1 MNSQFL
7 KVLAVCAV
15 GTLIC
20 GWIIV
25 TGPEPLK
32 ASIVQG
38 KPVVTVGPL
47 QRTKMPYKVTAYGTL
62 NPRQVLELKTQVS
75 GEIVWT
81 HEDLVPGG
89 MLAKD
94 TVLFKVDE
102 RDYSIALDTA
112 EARYAEAQADVEI
125 EQGRYE
131 IAQLEWSA
139 WQENQNR
146 SKTPSPLA
154 LREPQKA
161 KAEAKRRGI
170 SAQMRRAKL
179 VLERTVVRAPWSAS
193 VVSANVALGQVLV
206 AGAPVGTLYP
216 LDYGVVDLQMPIK
229 TLRLMDL
236 GVEEVTLRSVG
247 DPTSE
252 AVIGVFERSVNALTN
267 DTRLATVRVRVDHP
281 LESHGWV
288 FGMPLQATLV
298 ARNERAV
305 VLIPPDLIV
314 SGNFLWIYRD
324 GRAVRHQVQPLE
336 QRGTK
341 VTVLDN
347 FGPADVIILQRPIGL
362 FDGAIADV
370 IRS

>member
-112 EARYAEAQADVEI
+112 EARYI
-125 EQGRYE
+125 F
-131 IAQLEWSA
+131 
-139 WQENQNR
+139 N
-146 SKTPSPLA
+146 
-154 LREPQKA
+154 
-161 KAEAKRRGI
+161 
-170 SAQMRRAKL
+170 
-179 VLERTVVRAPWSAS
+179 
-193 VVSANVALGQVLV
+193 
-206 AGAPVGTLYP
+206 
-216 LDYGVVDLQMPIK
+216 
-229 TLRLMDL
+229 
-236 GVEEVTLRSVG
+236 
-247 DPTSE
+247 
-252 AVIGVFERSVNALTN
+252 
-267 DTRLATVRVRVDHP
+267 
-281 LESHGWV
+281 
-288 FGMPLQATLV
+288 
-298 ARNERAV
+298 
-305 VLIPPDLIV
+305 
-314 SGNFLWIYRD
+314 
-324 GRAVRHQVQPLE
+324 
-336 QRGTK
+336 
-341 VTVLDN
+341 
-347 FGPADVIILQRPIGL
+347 
-362 FDGAIADV
+362 
-370 IRS
+370 